1 MSNILQQPLLPPI
14 TSLTP
19 AQRRVLGTMI
29 EKALTV
35 PESYPLT
42 LKALTT
48 GCNQKSAR
56 HPLTN
61 YHEDEVEET
70 IGGLREIGLAA
81 VVHTE
86 SGRTERFRHYVRK
99 RFSNLSEPQVA
110 VLGELLLR
118 GRQPIGDLR
127 SHASRLAPDGTLDSL
142 EQLRAEL
149 AGLASMKL
157 IQSDG
162 PFEMRGVEIDH
173 NLYQPKEAKRMT
185 MRKAFD
191 DDSPNDSPAGS
202 APGSTPGSAQG
213 SAPGGAAVATAAP
226 VPSAPAERGMN
237 ADIAGR
243 VAALESA
250 CAALQ
255 AENRELRDTI
265 GKLREAVEYLRH
277 VLGG

>member
-1 MSNILQQPLLPPI
+1 MSHILQQPLLPPV
-14 TSLTP
+14 TSLSP

-70 IGGLREIGLAA
+70 IGRLREMGLAA

-86 SGRTERFRHYVRK
+86 LGRTERFRHYVRK

-110 VLGELLLR
+110 ILGELLLR

-127 SHASRLAPDGTLDSL
+127 SRASRMAPDGSLDSL

-149 AGLASMKL
+149 AGLAAMKL
-157 IQSDG
+157 VQADG
-162 PFEMRGVEIDH
+162 PFEMRGVEVDH
-173 NLYQPKEAKRMT
+173 NLYQPNEAKRMT
-185 MRKAFD
+185 MRPMDAD
-191 DDSPNDSPAGS
+191 ESSNEPP
-202 APGSTPGSAQG
+202 
-213 SAPGGAAVATAAP
+213 PGGGPVASP
-226 VPSAPAERGMN
+226 PLERAMN

-250 CAALQ
+250 CVALQ
-255 AENRELRDTI
+255 AENRELREQV
-265 GKLREAVEYLRH
+265 GKLREGMEYLRR

>member
-14 TSLTP
+14 TSLTS

-61 YHEDEVEET
+61 YQEDEVEDT
-70 IGGLREIGLAA
+70 IGSLREIGLAA

-142 EQLRAEL
+142 EQLRTEL

-157 IQSDG
+157 VQSDG
-162 PFEMRGVEIDH
+162 LFEMRGVEIDH
-173 NLYQPKEAKRMT
+173 NLYQPNEAKRMT
-185 MRKAFD
+185 MRKAID
-191 DDSPNDSPAGS
+191 EEPSNDPPPGLPSDSRRGV
-202 APGSTPGSAQG
+202 AP
-213 SAPGGAAVATAAP
+213 VATAAP
-226 VPSAPAERGMN
+226 VPAAQAERAMN

-243 VAALESA
+243 VTALESA
-250 CAALQ
+250 CVALQ
-255 AENRELRDTI
+255 AENRELRETI

>member
-1 MSNILQQPLLPPI
+1 MSHILQQPLLPPI
-14 TSLTP
+14 SSLTP

-61 YHEDEVEET
+61 YTEDEVEET
-70 IGGLREIGLAA
+70 VTSLREMGLAA

-86 SGRTERFRHYVRK
+86 LGRTERYRHYVRK
-99 RFSNLSEPQVA
+99 RFSSLTEPQVA
-110 VLGELLLR
+110 ILGELLLR
-118 GRQPIGDLR
+118 GRQPIGELR
-127 SHASRLAPDGTLDSL
+127 GRASRLAPAGSLDSL

-149 AGLASMKL
+149 SGLAAIKL

-162 PFEMRGVEIDH
+162 PFEMRGVDIDH
-173 NLYQPKEAKRMT
+173 NLYQAKEAKRMT
-185 MRKAFD
+185 LRSTD
-191 DDSPNDSPAGS
+191 DEPSNGPAAES
-202 APGSTPGSAQG
+202 APVAMATPEAKGQAEG
-213 SAPGGAAVATAAP
+213 APNSGG
-226 VPSAPAERGMN
+226 
-237 ADIAGR
+237 IAGR
-243 VAALESA
+243 LAALEST

-255 AENRELRDTI
+255 VENRELRETVA
-265 GKLREAVEYLRH
+265 KLREAVEYLRH

>member
-1 MSNILQQPLLPPI
+1 MSHILQQPLLPPI
-14 TSLTP
+14 TSLTA

-61 YHEDEVEET
+61 YTEYEVEDT
-70 IGGLREIGLAA
+70 LNALREMGLAA

-86 SGRTERFRHYVRK
+86 LGRTERFRHYVRK
-99 RFSNLSEPQVA
+99 RFSSLTEPQVA
-110 VLGELLLR
+110 ILGELLLR

-127 SHASRLAPDGTLDSL
+127 GRASRLAPAGSLESL

-149 AGLASMKL
+149 SGLAAIKL

-162 PFEMRGVEIDH
+162 PLDMRGVEIDH
-173 NLYQPKEAKRMT
+173 NLYQPSEAKRMSLSSPRGAVRPDEPST
-185 MRKAFD
+185 ASAAAATSD
-191 DDSPNDSPAGS
+191 DERDS
-202 APGSTPGSAQG
+202 
-213 SAPGGAAVATAAP
+213 AAP
-226 VPSAPAERGMN
+226 VETAPPPAAGMGSGPVGGPSGL
-237 ADIAGR
+237 AGR
-243 VAALESA
+243 VAALESSQ
-250 CAALQ
+250 AALEAQ
-255 AENRELRDTI
+255 VKELRDTVATL
-265 GKLREAVEYLRH
+265 KEALDYLRH

>member
-1 MSNILQQPLLPPI
+1 MSHLLQQPLLPPI
-14 TSLTP
+14 TSLSP

-56 HPLTN
+56 YPLTN
-61 YHEDEVEET
+61 YHEDEVEDT
-70 IGGLREIGLAA
+70 LNRLREMGLAA

-86 SGRTERFRHYVRK
+86 LGRTERFRHYVRK

-110 VLGELLLR
+110 ILGELLLR

-127 SHASRLAPDGTLDSL
+127 SRAVRMAPDGSLDTL

-149 AGLASMKL
+149 VGLAAMKL
-157 IQSDG
+157 VQSDG
-162 PFEMRGVEIDH
+162 PFEMRGIEIDH

-185 MRKAFD
+185 LRPI
-191 DDSPNDSPAGS
+191 DSDESAGDPESDLPVGAPA
-202 APGSTPGSAQG
+202 A
-213 SAPGGAAVATAAP
+213 GAAAAPATAQ
-226 VPSAPAERGMN
+226 PAMALP
-237 ADIAGR
+237 ADLVAR
-243 VAALESA
+243 VAALETA
-250 CAALQ
+250 CVALQ
-255 AENRELRDTI
+255 AENRELHEAVA
-265 GKLREAVEYLRH
+265 KLREAVEYLRKI
-277 VLGG
+277 LGG

>member
-1 MSNILQQPLLPPI
+1 MSEILDQPLQPPV
-14 TSLTP
+14 TFLTP

-61 YHEDEVEET
+61 YQEDEVEET
-70 IGGLREIGLAA
+70 IAGLREMGLAA

-99 RFSNLSEPQVA
+99 RFSTMSEPQVA
-110 VLGELLLR
+110 ILGELLLR

-127 SHASRLAPDGTLDSL
+127 SRASRMAPDGTLESL

-149 AGLASMKL
+149 AGLAAMKL
-157 IQSDG
+157 IQADG
-162 PFEMRGVEIDH
+162 PFEMRGVEVDH
-173 NLYQPKEAKRMT
+173 NLYQPKEDKGIT
-185 MRKAFD
+185 IRKTFD
-191 DDSPNDSPAGS
+191 DEPSNDPPRAR
-202 APGSTPGSAQG
+202 
-213 SAPGGAAVATAAP
+213 AP
-226 VPSAPAERGMN
+226 VSQTVPATVDEAGQATN
-237 ADIAGR
+237 VGAIAGR
-243 VAALESA
+243 VAALEST

-255 AENRELRDTI
+255 VENRELREELTR
-265 GKLREAVEYLRH
+265 LREAVESLRQA
-277 VLGG
+277 LGG

>member
-1 MSNILQQPLLPPI
+1 MSHILQQPLLPPI
-14 TSLTP
+14 TSLSP

-70 IGGLREIGLAA
+70 VNRLREMGLAA

-99 RFSNLSEPQVA
+99 RFATLSEPQVA
-110 VLGELLLR
+110 ILGELLLR
-118 GRQPIGDLR
+118 GRQPIGELR
-127 SHASRLAPDGTLDSL
+127 SRAGRMAPDGSLDSI

-149 AGLASMKL
+149 VGLAAMKL
-157 IQSDG
+157 VQADG
-162 PFEMRGVEIDH
+162 PFEMRGVEVDH
-173 NLYQPKEAKRMT
+173 NLYQPNESKGMT
-185 MRKAFD
+185 MRPMGAD
-191 DDSPNDSPAGS
+191 ESSDDSADEGATVDAVPAV
-202 APGSTPGSAQG
+202 SAQ
-213 SAPGGAAVATAAP
+213 
-226 VPSAPAERGMN
+226 AERGVSPE
-237 ADIAGR
+237 IAGR
-243 VAALESA
+243 VSALERA
-250 CAALQ
+250 CASLQ
-255 AENRELRDTI
+255 AENRELREEI
-265 GKLREAVEYLRH
+265 AKLREAVEYLRH